1 MPFTPLHMGPG
12 MLAKAVLQS
21 SFSLMIFGW
30 TQIVM
35 DLQPLIAIVRGQGV
49 LHGWTH
55 SYAGALVIAVVAS
68 FTGRGLIEIGLKYLT
83 QLHSL
88 FHIHT
93 PLSWWVCV
101 SSALIGSL
109 SHVLLDSFMHFDL
122 QPFYPWLAANPFLY
136 RLSIAGLH
144 LLCLISGV
152 VGLLWYGTQHYRR
165 SKAR

>member
-12 MLAKAVLQS
+12 MLAKALLQS

-55 SYAGALVIAVVAS
+55 SYAGALVIAAVAS
-68 FTGRGLIEIGLKYLT
+68 FTGKGLIEFGLKYLVR
-83 QLHSL
+83 LRSL

-93 PLSWWVCV
+93 PLTGWVCM

-109 SHVLLDSFMHFDL
+109 SHVLLDSVMHFDL
-122 QPFYPWLAANPFLY
+122 QPFYPWRAANPFLY
-136 RLSIAGLH
+136 QLSIAGLH
-144 LLCLISGV
+144 LLCVLSGV
-152 VGLLWYGTQHYRR
+152 LGLLGYGAQRYRR
-165 SKAR
+165 RNTR